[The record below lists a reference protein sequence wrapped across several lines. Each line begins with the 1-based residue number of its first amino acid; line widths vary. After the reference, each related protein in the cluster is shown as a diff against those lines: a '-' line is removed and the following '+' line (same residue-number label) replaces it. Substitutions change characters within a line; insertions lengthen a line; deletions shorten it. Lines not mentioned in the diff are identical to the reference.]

1 MPIISVQIHSWL
13 LHSVFLICSSIHIR
27 HYICRRNLL
36 TSSYLNCWSLGPHV
50 NLAALSDNA
59 WFNLKFSCFM
69 ILIVEQCDQAMFLFP
84 SATVTE
90 HLESVFVSTSNSGW
104 RTGAAIGLVLKHRKT
119 NLQCSLAYCRWPI
132 MSLGIVSHI
141 RISAKYSDCQVDLCC
156 TYKHMWNSCL
166 KFAYGHWP
174 RTALFGN

>member
-1 MPIISVQIHSWL
+1 MSKYTADCYIHFS
-13 LHSVFLICSSIHIR
+13 SFRSSIHIR

-59 WFNLKFSCFM
+59 WFNLKFSCSM

-166 KFAYGHWP
+166 KFAYP
-174 RTALFGN
+174 